1 MARYELRQT
10 MDRTAL
16 INNYR
21 RLDDSE
27 QESLRRK
34 LVAALGNH
42 QVITDRDQLLA
53 YSYDATGER
62 HLPDAVVLPEDPE
75 QVVAAVRIAQEAR
88 APIIGRGASTNLSGG
103 TTPLVGG
110 VVVAFTR
117 MNRILAIDETSR
129 TVQVQPGVVNADL
142 QQALADRGF
151 FYPPDP
157 SSHRISTI
165 GGNVAENSGGP
176 HCVKYGVTTNH
187 VLALEVVLADGSIR
201 TLPPVGLAPG
211 LDLASLV
218 IGSEGTLALVTEATL
233 AIRPLPESTKTLLVS
248 FKGIEEATR
257 TVSAIVAEG
266 LTPAALELMDEESIT
281 IVEAYV
287 HAGYPR
293 GAGAVLLIEL
303 DGSPGDVEADARL
316 VRKVAERMGCLRFE
330 AAHDAL
336 QAANLWRGR
345 RAHYGAAA
353 RLAPH
358 LWVQDVTVPRPRLA
372 EMMNRV
378 LAIGEEQGLT
388 IVTAAHAGDGNLHPS
403 IPYDPGDAGQVTRL
417 KAADRAILSAC
428 VEMGGA
434 ITGEHGIGIDK
445 AEYLPLMYNADELT
459 VLGEMKSAFDPSG
472 LLNPLKA
479 LWPAKTPDPPSV
491 EPGPLSVA
499 PRSDAEVRDLMRQT
513 AALDTP
519 LTFRGQGRRISH
531 QSGRT
536 IVDMRGLDQIFD
548 LDRDNLSVEVG
559 AGIGAGVLARLLES
573 EGVDLPTIEPFM
585 DETVGGLVA
594 ANATTWRS
602 GHGHGWRNFL
612 LAAQWVDGRG
622 RVLRFGRK
630 TMKNVAGYDVAKVLV
645 GSSGTLGAI
654 TRITLKLRPRASQV
668 AFMTSE
674 PLPWRE
680 ARRTVEGLLV
690 RAERPEALLLV
701 KPGGM
706 DHWVIWGLFEGR
718 SASRGTLS
726 TRGLAVQWHEGIEAW
741 LNHERE
747 RLNAGYRA
755 MAAERY
761 MRGVSWALDVSRI
774 ETDTTVYF
782 CPGAGWYEM
791 MGSRI
796 GASPSVAGDW
806 ADVTARVRSIFDP
819 ARRLGE

>member
-16 INNYR
+16 IRGYH
-21 RLDDSE
+21 RLDDADRE
-27 QESLRRK
+27 ALRRK
-34 LVAALGNH
+34 LVAALGKS

-62 HLPDAVVLPEDPE
+62 HFPDAVVLPQDREE
-75 QVVAAVRIAQEAR
+75 VAAAVRVAQEAH

-110 VVVAFTR
+110 VVIAFTR
-117 MNRILAIDETSR
+117 MNQILAIDEAR
-129 TVQVQPGVVNADL
+129 GTVRVQSGVVNADL
-142 QQALADRGF
+142 QQALAARGF

-187 VLALEVVLADGSIR
+187 VLELDVVLADGSIC
-201 TLPPVGLAPG
+201 TVPPVGLAPD

-233 AIRPLPESTKTLLVS
+233 AIRPLPESTETLLLS
-248 FKGIEEATR
+248 FRGVEDATR
-257 TVSAIVAEG
+257 TVSAIIAEG
-266 LTPAALELMDEESIT
+266 LTPAALELMDEESIK
-281 IVEAYV
+281 IVEAFV

-303 DGSPGDVEADARL
+303 DGSPRDVEADARL
-316 VRKVAERMGCLRFE
+316 VQKVAERTGCLRFE
-330 AAHDAL
+330 AAHDAQ

-353 RLAPH
+353 RRAPH

-372 EMMNRV
+372 EMMGRV

-403 IPYDPGDAGQVTRL
+403 IPYDPSDAGQVARL
-417 KAADRAILSAC
+417 KAADIAILSAC

-459 VLGEMKSAFDPSG
+459 VLGEIKRAFDPTG
-472 LLNPLKA
+472 QLNPLKA
-479 LWPAKTPDPPSV
+479 LWPANASSPATG
-491 EPGPLSVA
+491 EPGLLSFA
-499 PRSDAEVRDLMRQT
+499 PRSSDEVRELMRQT
-513 AALDTP
+513 AASDTP
-519 LTFRGQGRRISH
+519 ITFRGQGRRSLS
-531 QSGRT
+531 QSART

-612 LAAQWVDGRG
+612 LAAEWVDGRG

-630 TMKNVAGYDVAKVLV
+630 TMKNVAGYDVAKVMV
-645 GSSGTLGAI
+645 GSRGTLGAL
-654 TRITLKLRPRASQV
+654 TRVTLKLRPRTPHIAFVTSGPLSWSQ
-668 AFMTSE
+668 AYETSV
-674 PLPWRE
+674 R
-680 ARRTVEGLLV
+680 LLMQT
-690 RAERPEALLLV
+690 ERPEALLMV
-701 KPGGM
+701 KPGGL
-706 DHWVIWGLFEGR
+706 DNWVIWCLFEGP
-718 SASRGTLS
+718 SASRRASQNL
-726 TRGLAVQWHEGIEAW
+726 GLAVDWHEGMEAW

-747 RLNAGYRA
+747 RLNAAYRA
-755 MAAERY
+755 MAVRRY
-761 MRGVSWALDVSRI
+761 QRGVARDLDISRI
-774 ETDTTVYF
+774 GTGATVYL

-791 MGSRI
+791 MGAED
-796 GASPSVAGDW
+796 GESPSVGGDW
-806 ADVTARVRSIFDP
+806 ADVTARVRAIFDP
-819 ARRLGE
+819 TGRLGD